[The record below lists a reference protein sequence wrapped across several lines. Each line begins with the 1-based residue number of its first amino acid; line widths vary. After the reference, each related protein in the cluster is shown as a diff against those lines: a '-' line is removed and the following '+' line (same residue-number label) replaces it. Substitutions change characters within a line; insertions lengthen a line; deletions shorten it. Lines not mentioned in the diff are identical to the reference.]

1 MMAHWSNRLASD
13 APVPHDR
20 CIGPCSAQATREG
33 ASSTGCTGGA
43 KRAIGA
49 STGGVF
55 REPVKVV
62 SKDSLGPD
70 TPVPH
75 QSNAPVQYQ
84 GSCGEKVQDR
94 LNWCPT
100 SALDRSN
107 RWLVRRPND

>member
-1 MMAHWSNRLASD
+1 MGPDTPVMSNRSNQLASD

-43 KRAIGA
+43 KRAVGA

-62 SKDSLGPD
+62 GKDASAPD

-75 QSNAPVQYQ
+75 RSIGRCNVVAVAREK
-84 GSCGEKVQDR
+84 SCTG
-94 LNWCPT
+94 CT
-100 SALDRSN
+100 SD
-107 RWLVRRPND
+107 

>member
-1 MMAHWSNRLASD
+1 MPHRSNRLASD
-13 APVPHDR
+13 TPVLHDR
-20 CIGPCSAQATREG
+20 CIGPCSAQAMRKG

-62 SKDSLGPD
+62 GKDASAPD

-75 QSNAPVQYQ
+75 RSIGRCKAVTVARRKIAPVAPVTRHL
-84 GSCGEKVQDR
+84 SIR
-94 LNWCPT
+94 
-100 SALDRSN
+100 
-107 RWLVRRPND
+107 